1 MARILTA
8 ASTPYICFIDA
19 DICGSSGNIP
29 AALGAAVRCWRPDM
43 VLGEFEDDDA
53 LPSVTCGVYGSLV
66 RALFPEVVGRYG
78 KKPLTGFRALRT
90 DWVLGRLPPDFG
102 IEAHLNISVA
112 LRPNVSI
119 RTVGVGSYRGRFL
132 YKPLM
137 GDEVGCAVLDL
148 AQAHGRLT
156 SAARPHWN
164 TWLKVIV
171 DHIATYRGEL
181 QHRAAFRARLLELA
195 ERPVPATR

>member
-1 MARILTA
+1 MLCSALARPVPITFAVIGRNEAVTLPRAIDAARDAAGRGDEVVFVDGASEDDSLRVAAAMGVRALSAPVGKGRAMARILTA

-90 DWVLGRLPPDFG
+90 DWVLG
-102 IEAHLNISVA
+102 
-112 LRPNVSI
+112 
-119 RTVGVGSYRGRFL
+119 
-132 YKPLM
+132 
-137 GDEVGCAVLDL
+137 
-148 AQAHGRLT
+148 
-156 SAARPHWN
+156 
-164 TWLKVIV
+164 
-171 DHIATYRGEL
+171 
-181 QHRAAFRARLLELA
+181 
-195 ERPVPATR
+195 